1 VSGLPVARGAAH
13 RARSALAWASGIAV
27 FACMVILLGLLGGL
41 FPPRRWDGLAKRLSR
56 ALVRCFRMRVVVEGV
71 ENLEAVEAC
80 ILVSNHVNL
89 LDGFLL
95 YGLIPRFFRGLEQR
109 QHFSWPVWGWFSR
122 RFGNIAL
129 DQSGGGRTASALRQ
143 AGRALASGISIL
155 VFPEGHRTRDGEIGP
170 FARGAFRL
178 AERNGA
184 VLVPLVHAGSW
195 EVFRKGGGG
204 VVPGRVVLS
213 ILPPWGPERYR
224 DLGIEE
230 FKESVKA
237 EMVAAYSR
245 NRP

>member
-1 VSGLPVARGAAH
+1 VIAAH
-13 RARSALAWASGIAV
+13 RARSAVAWASGLAV
-27 FACMVILLGLLGGL
+27 FACMVLLLSALGPL
-41 FPPRRWDGLAKRLSR
+41 VPPRRWDAMAKALSR
-56 ALVRCFRMRVVVEGV
+56 LLIRCFRMRVRVEGG
-71 ENLEAVEAC
+71 ENLEGIETC

-95 YGLIPRFFRGLEQR
+95 YGMIPRFFRGLEQR

-122 RFGNIAL
+122 RFGNISL
-129 DQSGGGRTASALRQ
+129 DQSGGGRTAGALRM
-143 AGRALASGISIL
+143 AGTALASGISIL
-155 VFPEGHRTRDGEIGP
+155 VFPEGHRTRDGEIGA

-178 AERNGA
+178 AARNGA
-184 VLVPLVHAGSW
+184 VLVPVVHAGSW

-204 VVPGRVVLS
+204 IRPGRVVLS
-213 ILPPWGPERYR
+213 ILPPWEPSRYR

-230 FKESVKA
+230 FKEAVKA